1 MSAVTAGTGSRSIR
15 TMRALTA
22 KSRARAWVALILGLV
37 GLAVL
42 PAAIEVARRSKRVG
56 LLDAAYAIPLA
67 FVLAL
72 VAVVMA
78 RRARRNLKWLQL
90 REGRTTIATLAVL
103 VGALTLCLSLA
114 AALSVGFYEL
124 FLVYQHSG

>member
-1 MSAVTAGTGSRSIR
+1 MADRIASSKR
-15 TMRALTA
+15 RA
-22 KSRARAWVALILGLV
+22 SVALFLGIA

-56 LLDAAYAIPLA
+56 LLDAAYGIPLA

-78 RRARRNLKWLQL
+78 RRARRNLRWLQL
-90 REGRTTIATLAVL
+90 REGGTAIATLAIF

-124 FLVYQHSG
+124 VVVYQHSG